1 MNEKKWDSPA
11 QIEEEYKSGAQFK
24 SGLGTRG
31 LYEQNKMNER
41 FFAGDQWHGV
51 QCGQDRPLLQHNV
64 IKRIGD
70 YKMAVVGAAS
80 VSVSYSADGVPCVKT
95 EREHIRTT
103 MEGLASGGTM
113 DGLPDS
119 EKINLIMGAM
129 SDYFRVT
136 AERVKFEDK
145 KTAVLRNAYIGGTG
159 VLYTYWDERIMT
171 GLYADERRKTPIKG
185 DIACQVLDIENVYFG
200 DPNLDSV
207 QDQPYIILAQRKRID
222 EIKREMR
229 RYRRPQDEIDSIKP
243 DRETRYQAGDRADK
257 EPTDAQKA
265 LVLTKLYKEWDKEG
279 DTYRVMAVE
288 VCGKA
293 TVRKAWDTKLRLYP
307 IAKMSWET
315 RNNCVYGDSEV
326 TNLIPNQIAINRA
339 NTASAW
345 AVMILG
351 MPIMLVNGDVVT
363 QPITNDPGQII
374 PIYGTGEDMQNAVR
388 FVQPPAFSPQFEGLV
403 NSLIGNTLT
412 QSGANEAALG
422 DIRPDNTSAIVV
434 AREASAVPMQLPQNR
449 FYSFIE
455 DVARIWAEFWVCL
468 YGNRSLH
475 ISDKNGDWYLPFNGE
490 DYKNLLITTKIDV
503 GAAGAYSEVRSIQT
517 LDNLLKSQIVDPIQY
532 LERLP
537 KGVVPDL
544 EGLLRDYRERAVGQN
559 AAAAG
564 GTPHP
569 SATPTPSPQ
578 GEDFGG
584 EMTVEEMVA
593 QLPPEYQATWAQM
606 TPEEQQ
612 QALQWMQGAV

>member
-11 QIEEEYKSGAQFK
+11 QIEEEYKSGVQFK
-24 SGLGTRG
+24 SGLGRRG

-41 FFAGDQWHGV
+41 FFVGDQWHGA

-80 VSVSYSADGVPCVKT
+80 VSVNYSADGVPCVKT
-95 EREHIRTT
+95 EQEHIRET
-103 MEGLASGGTM
+103 MAELAGGGTM
-113 DGLPDS
+113 DGLPES

-145 KTAVLRNAYIGGTG
+145 KTAVLRNAYVSGTG
-159 VLYTYWDERIMT
+159 VLYTYWDDRIMT
-171 GLYADERRKTPIKG
+171 GLYADEGRTTPIKG

-229 RYRRPQDEIDSIKP
+229 RNRRPQDEIDSVKP
-243 DRETRYQAGDRADK
+243 DRETGYQAGDRAGN

-307 IAKMSWET
+307 IAKMSWEA
-315 RNNCVYGDSEV
+315 RSNCVYGDSEI

-339 NTASAW
+339 NTAAAW

-468 YGNRSLH
+468 YGSRSLH

-517 LDNLLKSQIVDPIQY
+517 LDNLLQTQIVDPIQY

-544 EGLLRDYRERAVGQN
+544 EGLLRDYRGRAVVQN

-578 GEDFGG
+578 GEGFGG
-584 EMTVEEMVA
+584 EMTVEELVA
-593 QLPPEYQATWAQM
+593 QLPPEEQALWTRM
-606 TPEEQQ
+606 SPEQQ
-612 QALQWMQGAV
+612 AQVMARMQAAV

>member
-1 MNEKKWDSPA
+1 MNDRKWYNPA
-11 QIEEEYKSGAQFK
+11 RVEEEYKSGLQFK
-24 SGLGTRG
+24 SGLGRRG

-41 FFAGDQWHGV
+41 FFVGDQWHGV

-80 VSVSYSADGVPCVKT
+80 VTVSYSADGVPCIAA
-95 EREHIRTT
+95 EREHIHTT
-103 MEGLASGGTM
+103 MEGLASGGAM
-113 DGLPDS
+113 DGLPES

-145 KTAVLRNAYIGGTG
+145 KTAVLRNAYISGTG
-159 VLYTYWDERIMT
+159 VLYTYWDDRIKT
-171 GLYADERRKTPIKG
+171 GLYADEGRTTPIKG

-222 EIKREMR
+222 EIKREMHR
-229 RYRRPQDEIDSIKP
+229 NHRPQEEIDSIKP
-243 DRETRYQAGDRADK
+243 DRETDCQAGDRAGN

-279 DTYRVMAVE
+279 ETYRVMAVE

-307 IAKMSWET
+307 IAKMNWET
-315 RNNCVYGDSEV
+315 RNNCVYGDSEI

-339 NTASAW
+339 NTAAAW
-345 AVMILG
+345 AAMISG
-351 MPIMLVNGDVVT
+351 MPIMLVNGDVVK

-374 PIYGTGEDMQNAVR
+374 TIYGTGEDMQNAVR
-388 FVQPPAFSPQFEGLV
+388 FVQPPSFSQQYENLV
-403 NSLIGNTLT
+403 NSLIANTLA
-412 QSGANEAALG
+412 QNGANDAALG
-422 DIRPDNTSAIVV
+422 NMRPDNMSAIVAV
-434 AREASAVPMQLPQNR
+434 REAATMPLQMTQNR
-449 FYSFIE
+449 FYSFVE
-455 DVARIWAEFWVCL
+455 DVARIWADFWVCL
-468 YGNRSLH
+468 YGSRSLH
-475 ISDKNGDWYLPFNGE
+475 ISDKSGDWYLPFNGD

-503 GAAGAYSEVRSIQT
+503 GAAGAYSEAQSIQT
-517 LDNLLKSQIVDPIQY
+517 LDNLLQAQILDQVQY

-544 EGLLRDYRERAVGQN
+544 EGLLRDYRERAQMQAPASEGDN
-559 AAAAG
+559 
-564 GTPHP
+564 
-569 SATPTPSPQ
+569 PQ
-578 GEDFGG
+578 GGD
-584 EMTVEEMVA
+584 VSIEEMLA
-593 QLPPEYQATWAQM
+593 QLPPEYQAAWAQM
-606 TPEEQQ
+606 TPEQ
-612 QALQWMQGAV
+612 QAQAMAQMQAQGTM

>member
-1 MNEKKWDSPA
+1 MNEKKWDSPTL
-11 QIEEEYKSGAQFK
+11 IEEEYKSGTQFK
-24 SGLGTRG
+24 SGLGRRG

-70 YKMAVVGAAS
+70 YKIAAVGAAS
-80 VSVSYSADGVPCVKT
+80 VSVSYSADGVPCT
-95 EREHIRTT
+95 TAEREHVRTT
-103 MEGLASGGTM
+103 MEDLAVGGTM
-113 DGLPDS
+113 DELPES
-119 EKINLIMGAM
+119 ERINLIMGAM

-159 VLYTYWDERIMT
+159 VLYTYWDDRIMT
-171 GLYADERRKTPIKG
+171 GLYADEGRTTPVKG

-229 RYRRPQDEIDSIKP
+229 RNRRPQDEIDSIKP
-243 DRETRYQAGDRADK
+243 DCETGYQAGDRAGN
-257 EPTDAQKA
+257 EPTNAEKA

-307 IAKMSWET
+307 LAKMSWET

-339 NTASAW
+339 NTAAAW

-351 MPIMLVNGDVVT
+351 MPIMIVDGDAVPGEV
-363 QPITNDPGQII
+363 TNDPGQII
-374 PIYGTGEDMQNAVR
+374 KVYNANGTPITFA
-388 FVQPPAFSPQFEGLV
+388 QPPAFSPQFEGLV
-403 NSLIGNTLT
+403 NNLIANTLT

-422 DIRPDNTSAIVV
+422 DIRPDNTSAIIV

-475 ISDKNGDWYLPFNGE
+475 ISNKSGDWYLPFNGD
-490 DYKNLLITTKIDV
+490 DYKDLLITTKIDV

-517 LDNLLKSQIVDPIQY
+517 LDNLLQAQIVDQIQY

-544 EGLLRDYRERAVGQN
+544 EGLLRDYRERAQMQEPV
-559 AAAAG
+559 ADE
-564 GTPHP
+564 TTHP
-569 SATPTPSPQ
+569 SAMPTTSYQ
-578 GEDFGG
+578 GEDVG
-584 EMTVEEMVA
+584 MTVDDMLA
-593 QLPPEYQATWAQM
+593 QLSPEYQAAWAQM
-606 TPEEQQ
+606 SPEQQ
-612 QALQWMQGAV
+612 RAVLQRLQGAV

>member
-24 SGLGTRG
+24 SGLGNRG

-41 FFAGDQWHGV
+41 FFAGDQWHGAK
-51 QCGQDRPLLQHNV
+51 CGQDRPLLQHNV

-70 YKMAVVGAAS
+70 YKLAVVGSAS
-80 VSVSYSADGVPCVKT
+80 VSVSYSADGVPCVAT

-103 MEGLASGGTM
+103 MESLASGGTM
-113 DGLPDS
+113 DGLPES

-159 VLYTYWDERIMT
+159 VLYTYWDDRIMT
-171 GLYADERRKTPIKG
+171 GLYADEGRTTPIKG

-222 EIKREMR
+222 EIKREMHR
-229 RYRRPQDEIDSIKP
+229 NRRPQDEIDSIKP
-243 DRETRYQAGDRADK
+243 DREIGYQAGDRAGN
-257 EPTDAQKA
+257 EPTDAEKT

-293 TVRKAWDTKLRLYP
+293 TVRKAWDTMLRLYP
-307 IAKMSWET
+307 IAKMSWEA

-339 NTASAW
+339 NTAAAW

-351 MPIMLVNGDVVT
+351 MPIMIVDGDAVPGEV
-363 QPITNDPGQII
+363 TNDPGQII
-374 PIYGTGEDMQNAVR
+374 KVYGANGTPITFA
-388 FVQPPAFSPQFEGLV
+388 QPPAFSPQFENLV
-403 NSLIGNTLT
+403 NSLISNTLA
-412 QSGANEAALG
+412 QNGANDAALG
-422 DIRPDNTSAIVV
+422 NMRPDNMSAIVAV
-434 AREASAVPMQLPQNR
+434 REAATMPMQMTQNR

-475 ISDKNGDWYLPFNGE
+475 ISDKSGDWYLPFNGD
-490 DYKNLLITTKIDV
+490 DYKNLLISTKIDV
-503 GAAGAYSEVRSIQT
+503 GASGVWSEAQSIQT
-517 LDNLLKSQIVDPIQY
+517 LDGLLTAQVIDPMQY

-537 KGVVPDL
+537 KGIIPDL
-544 EGLLRDYRERAVGQN
+544 NGLLRDYRERAQAHPP
-559 AAAAG
+559 AA
-564 GTPHP
+564 TEDDP
-569 SATPTPSPQ
+569 PT
-578 GEDFGG
+578 GNDEAMTDGG
-584 EMTVEEMVA
+584 EMSVEQMLA
-593 QLPPEYQATWAQM
+593 QLSPEYQQTWADM
-606 TPEEQQ
+606 TPEQQ
-612 QALQWMQGAV
+612 AQALQKMQGMMI